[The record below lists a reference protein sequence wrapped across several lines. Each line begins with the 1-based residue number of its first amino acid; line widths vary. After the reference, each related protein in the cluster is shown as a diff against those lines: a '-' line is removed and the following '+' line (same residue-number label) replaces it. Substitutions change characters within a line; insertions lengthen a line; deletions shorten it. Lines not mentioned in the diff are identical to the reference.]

1 MKKDKWIKIIRITA
15 KIWSAAIFLF
25 MALMIVGH
33 IFGEQNGEALPTLWE
48 AVAMIFFPIGVL
60 VGLVI
65 AWKRELLGGL
75 ISINSMIV
83 FYFILFFLRGEF
95 PRGYAFLIIIIPA
108 ILFALSGFLLK
119 NKKKIH

>member
-33 IFGEQNGEALPTLWE
+33 IFGEQSGEALPTLWE